1 MRQTQGYNHATRL
14 RLGTWRFH
22 HMMLHDSVYDGLIVL
37 ITQLEVAAALMLR
50 QHHTYQQMQTPL
62 PLSPIFAA
70 HLVCCA
76 SD

>member
-37 ITQLEVAAALMLR
+37 IT
-50 QHHTYQQMQTPL
+50 
-62 PLSPIFAA
+62 
-70 HLVCCA
+70 
-76 SD
+76 